1 MLRAVFKAKCNNLPM
16 SVLNLFGH
24 SCPGKKAGV
33 FVPGNYFQPCLNV
46 DEFYRNELL
55 DDTSQD
61 DTR

>member
-1 MLRAVFKAKCNNLPM
+1 M